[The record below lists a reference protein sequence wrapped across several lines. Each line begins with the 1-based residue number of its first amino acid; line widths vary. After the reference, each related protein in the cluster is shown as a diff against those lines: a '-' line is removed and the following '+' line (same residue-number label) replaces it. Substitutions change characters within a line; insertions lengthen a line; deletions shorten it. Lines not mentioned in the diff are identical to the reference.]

1 MFDNNKLFLRNVQ
14 VLYRDAGDISGVS
27 YLYETNG
34 RYRKRIDY
42 KDFKNEVE
50 YGTCDVSNH
59 FREMIRFGNYDSILS
74 EEARRMLR
82 EGKEESQ
89 ESGGESET

>member
-1 MFDNNKLFLRNVQ
+1 
-14 VLYRDAGDISGVS
+14 
-27 YLYETNG
+27 
-34 RYRKRIDY
+34 
-42 KDFKNEVE
+42 VE
-50 YGTCDVSNH
+50 YGTCDVSGH

-89 ESGGESET
+89 ESGGKSET